1 MEQSCY
7 FWNMMLTLFSYV
19 VGIIKLLFIP
29 VLIFRRSK
37 EGYMNVYFLV
47 LLGISGTISTLAA
60 FEVMNGLN
68 SFNTFI
74 PYLLPFAAFVPA
86 LYYLFFKNLLFKKP
100 SLKENSIFLG
110 LAMLYI
116 LATILFKFS
125 KQVNQIVFFIYS
137 SGLMLFLILLLRR
150 YYKEDKSNS
159 NASKNKPFQIW
170 IIIMIVLATLQYLTA
185 NYLSDIH
192 RTAEPG
198 VVLNTF
204 HGYTS
209 ILWLFIVSYLLF
221 NPEILYGE
229 KYLLKILNKK
239 MQIAIEIWSNTS
251 LSPIADEDQEVSE
264 KVSPTLEKNLFAI
277 KSYEQKTTV
286 DFNDIPNVKFL
297 AEVLSIPQK
306 HLKFLF
312 KYYSKYTFKEYQN
325 ILKINHAIFL
335 INSGYLNRFT
345 LEDLAVKCCFSS
357 RTTFYNNFKKFTGF
371 APREYKAEAMRTS

>member
-19 VGIIKLLFIP
+19 VGIIKLLLIP

-37 EGYMNVYFLV
+37 GGYMNVYFLV
-47 LLGISGTISTLAA
+47 LLGISGTISTFAA
-60 FEVMNGLN
+60 LEVMNGLN
-68 SFNTFI
+68 NFNTLI
-74 PYLLPFAAFVPA
+74 PSILPFAAFVPA

-125 KQVNQIVFFIYS
+125 KQVNQVVFLIYS
-137 SGLMLFLILLLRR
+137 SGLMLYLTLLLLRYFR
-150 YYKEDKSNS
+150 VEKPNFK
-159 NASKNKPFQIW
+159 ASKNRPFQIW
-170 IIIMIVLATLQYLTA
+170 IIIMIVLATLQYFTA

-192 RTAEPG
+192 RSEEPA

-204 HGYTS
+204 NGYTA

-229 KYLLKILNKK
+229 KFLLKILNNQT
-239 MQIAIEIWSNTS
+239 QIAIVIWSNTS
-251 LSPIADEDQEVSE
+251 LYPISEEDQEVSE

-277 KSYEQKTTV
+277 KSYEQKITV
-286 DFNDIPNVKFL
+286 DFNDVPNVKFL
-297 AEVLSIPQK
+297 AEALNIPQK

-312 KYYSKYTFKEYQN
+312 KYFSKYTFKEYQN

-335 INSGYLNRFT
+335 IDTGYLDRFT
-345 LEDLAVKCCFSS
+345 MEDLAVKCSFSS

-371 APREYKAEAMRTS
+371 APSEYKAEAMRTS